1 MDSLIY
7 LDLSNNQISA
17 IGSKTLIGF
26 TSLRTL
32 LLANNS
38 IDSWEA
44 LSPNE
49 AFKYAPS
56 LKRLGLD
63 GNRLGSFGNGES
75 FELLTSSSLT
85 ELDVSSCEITTIGGD
100 QLVNQLPGLERLNL
114 ANNKLA
120 QIAALPSRTLRDLDL
135 SNCSIREV
143 SGFFLEALQ
152 NLEALNLSR
161 NTQLQF
167 DTLSEDPILTYVL
180 RKLDVSYCN
189 LDSIELSGLPQLT
202 EIRLRGNL
210 LRVVDA
216 TTFANNTMLEILDLS
231 QNVLRLIGQDAFAN
245 LKRLKS
251 LNLAFNEIARLD
263 RNFIRNNDVLVDL
276 NLSRNVLQKLTKI
289 VSNSVRTINMS
300 WCEIASIESTAL
312 SSLSVIQKLDLSN
325 NLISD
330 MPTFMRS
337 ETLQQLNLANCRWAF
352 HLYFCI
358 PFK

>member
-1 MDSLIY
+1 
-7 LDLSNNQISA
+7 LDLSNNYISS
-17 IGSKTLIGF
+17 IGAKTLIGF

-38 IDSWEA
+38 IDSWES

-85 ELDVSSCEITTIGGD
+85 DLELSSCGISSIGGD
-100 QLVNQLPGLERLNL
+100 QMVNQLPNLERLNL
-114 ANNKLA
+114 ANNRLA
-120 QIAALPSRTLRDLDL
+120 QIAALPSRTLRVLDL
-135 SNCSIREV
+135 SNCSIKNL
-143 SGFFLEALQ
+143 SGFFLDAMQ

-161 NTQLQF
+161 NTELQF
-167 DTLSEDPILTYVL
+167 DSLSEDPILTYML

-202 EIRLRGNL
+202 EVRLQGNL
-210 LRVVDA
+210 LRVVDVN
-216 TTFANNTMLEILDLS
+216 TFANNSMLEVVDLS
-231 QNVLRLIGQDAFAN
+231 QNVLRHIGQDAFAK
-245 LKRLKS
+245 LKRLKE

-263 RNFIRNNDVLVDL
+263 RNFIRNNDVLVEL

-300 WCEIASIESTAL
+300 WCEITSIESTAL

-325 NLISD
+325 NLITD

-337 ETLQQLNLANCRWAF
+337 ETLQQLNLANCR
-352 HLYFCI
+352 
-358 PFK
+358 